1 MKQDIESIL
10 LANWYLT
17 LCKIENK
24 SKDKSEVARKY
35 LVAKINKALFERN
48 NNKLQSNKAVE
59 F

>member
-24 SKDKSEVARKY
+24 SKDKSETARKY

-48 NNKLQSNKAVE
+48 NNKLQSNKALE

>member
-24 SKDKSEVARKY
+24 SKDKSETARKY
-35 LVAKINKALFERN
+35 LVTKISKVLFDRKNDKLLSSKAL
-48 NNKLQSNKAVE
+48 E

>member
-48 NNKLQSNKAVE
+48 NSKLQSNKALE